1 MQHIADKGPEASSM
15 DKVRKYLLKQYD
27 QLVITNDYWNYI
39 IWHELEDGEDFDRD
53 YTKLVEQITAED
65 VQNLARELLKQN
77 RRVEITMLSE

>member
-1 MQHIADKGPEASSM
+1 M
-15 DKVRKYLLKQYD
+15 DKVRKFLLKQYD

-39 IWHELEDGEDFDRD
+39 IWHELEDDEDFDRD
-53 YTKLVEQITAED
+53 YTKLVEQVTAED